1 MHSFNTRKFI
11 LGTAVVAA
19 LVSFSQPTIAAPS
32 ADFFDGKTA
41 VVLSRDF
48 TQVLTTLQVR
58 PGTIGAGQLKQGV
71 ATFPITSG
79 AADLNPLKI
88 EVNHRGG
95 LSLTTSKTIVQ
106 LTDYAITN
114 LDGKLVLTGLVKS
127 NDSLVGRLPLFDLT
141 LTREQVTKTI
151 GELSKIEVAGVQLRL
166 TKTAATT
173 LNSAFQVA
181 TFQEGLNIGTAK
193 VNGLAQNN

>member
-1 MHSFNTRKFI
+1 MQSFNSAKLF
-11 LGTAVVAA
+11 LGTTFVAA
-19 LVSFSQPTIAAPS
+19 SVGLSLPAIAAPS
-32 ADFFDGKTA
+32 ADFFDGRTS
-41 VVLSRDF
+41 VVLNRDF
-48 TQVLTTLQVR
+48 VNSLTRLQVR
-58 PGTIGAGQLKQGV
+58 TGTIGAGRLKYGV

-79 AADLNPLKI
+79 AADLDPLKI

-114 LDGKLVLTGLVKS
+114 LDGKLVLTGLVKT
-127 NDSLVGRLPLFDLT
+127 NDTLLGRFPLFDLT
-141 LTREQVTKTI
+141 LTREQVTQTI
-151 GELSKIEVAGVQLRL
+151 GELSKIEVAGVKVTL

-173 LNSAFQVA
+173 LNGAFQVT

-193 VNGLAQNN
+193 LNGLAQNN